1 MCLINWRLWAIAFS
15 LCSVGQ
21 KPQTIRW
28 CRFSKLRKSI
38 VNSQILQIDCGAIIT
53 SRRAF
58 GINPWV
64 ACTLVIR
71 LILFPKW
78 ILSFWTLNTL
88 EIPISKGILIAMQ
101 RIFKENI
108 AFIICIYEFL
118 PLPVTLKKNE
128 KTRKNSFWFRNLA
141 TLHLFLWEQKSWI
154 DINPVYGV
162 LGLPNTG
169 RVTEI
174 WQMNMAALC
183 MGHFRSIWNAEA
195 QRCLKFMAN
204 DKFWCIAW
212 N

>member
-38 VNSQILQIDCGAIIT
+38 VNSQILQIDCGAIMT
-53 SRRAF
+53 SRRVF

-101 RIFKENI
+101 KNFLRKYCFHYMYIWVSPSSCNIKKKWKNKEEFILVQEFSYTSSFPLRI
-108 AFIICIYEFL
+108 
-118 PLPVTLKKNE
+118 E
-128 KTRKNSFWFRNLA
+128 KLDWHQASL
-141 TLHLFLWEQKSWI
+141 
-154 DINPVYGV
+154 
-162 LGLPNTG
+162 
-169 RVTEI
+169 
-174 WQMNMAALC
+174 
-183 MGHFRSIWNAEA
+183 
-195 QRCLKFMAN
+195 RCSRTSKY
-204 DKFWCIAW
+204 W
-212 N
+212 